1 MDTIFFLTLE
11 HIITIH
17 SNQIDGYGGSHG
29 IRDISLLES
38 AVFRPQT
45 TFGGE
50 EMYESIFDKAA
61 ALVQS
66 IIMNHAFLDGNKRTG
81 MVSGIIFLEINRYS
95 LVVSQKELVK
105 TAIRIAKKE
114 MGIVEIAGWLKKNS
128 KRP

>member
-17 SNQIDGYGGSHG
+17 SDQIDRYGGGHG
-29 IRDISLLES
+29 IRDVSLLES

-61 ALVQS
+61 ALIQS
-66 IIMNHAFLDGNKRTG
+66 IIINHAFLDGNKRTG
-81 MVSGIIFLEINRYS
+81 MVSGIVFLEINKYN
-95 LVVSQKELVK
+95 LVVSKKELVEI
-105 TAIRIAKKE
+105 AIRIAKKE
-114 MGIVEIAGWLKKNS
+114 MGISEVAKWLKKNS
-128 KRP
+128 KTV